1 MASAYQVFGESVSP
15 VNEKLYI
22 HNAEVEPVKFG
33 SIVAVCSTAG
43 VPSGSE
49 YRRASKLSVEAIEP
63 KTAYPQMIEH
73 LKGTL
78 NTKATSSG
86 FVPVLS
92 VTVDGFANHHGSIQ
106 KGSIHPRVPS
116 SNSMVAPHIP
126 AGPRIGQPPQSAVLY
141 GKFTVPV
148 ILPCVGVMATWTI
161 ESAQALVVA
170 SKTIA
175 IISP

>member
-15 VNEKLYI
+15 VNEKLYT
-22 HNAEVEPVKFG
+22 HNAEAEPVKFG

-43 VPSGSE
+43 VPRGSE

-63 KTAYPQMIEH
+63 KTAYHPTIEH
-73 LKGTL
+73 LNGTL
-78 NTKATSSG
+78 NTKAASSG

-106 KGSIHPRVPS
+106 NSSIQPSVPS

-126 AGPRIGQPPQSAVLY
+126 AALLTGHAPAASAVLY
-141 GKFTVPV
+141 G
-148 ILPCVGVMATWTI
+148 
-161 ESAQALVVA
+161 
-170 SKTIA
+170 
-175 IISP
+175 